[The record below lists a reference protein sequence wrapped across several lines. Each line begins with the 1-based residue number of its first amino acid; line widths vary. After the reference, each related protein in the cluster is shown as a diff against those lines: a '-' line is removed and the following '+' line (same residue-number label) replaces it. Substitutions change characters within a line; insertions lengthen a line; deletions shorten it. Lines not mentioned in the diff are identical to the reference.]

1 MTDKDRLKRKEES
14 LKILNMYI
22 ELLELNSL
30 DNFVKLL
37 EQRHNEIIE
46 IIEKVDET
54 SNFTSIALF
63 ELGNINFLLEII
75 NKSLEA
81 TLIKPIM
88 SVGDL
93 SSLDDFEKMAK
104 DRVLKIMK
112 NTRQKVIDLDVIER
126 TKQ

>member
-46 IIEKVDET
+46 KVDET

-63 ELGNINFLLEII
+63 ELGNINFLLETI

>member
-81 TLIKPIM
+81 TLIKSIM

>member
-46 IIEKVDET
+46 KVDET

-63 ELGNINFLLEII
+63 ELGNINFLLETI

-81 TLIKPIM
+81 TLIKSIM